1 MLVNEYGIGK
11 IKFELKISVYLIR
24 NKTILESTVGWA
36 SGNMIAHRLEGQW
49 FLPQTRTFFFQGQ
62 EIAWR

>member
-1 MLVNEYGIGK
+1 MLVNEYDIGK

-36 SGNMIAHRLEGQW
+36 SGKMIAHMLG
-49 FLPQTRTFFFQGQ
+49 G
-62 EIAWR
+62 